1 MSQDIS
7 CVGGYNMSVVPE
19 NIHTHP
25 REGYWKFQ
33 EGGELKLEFPKR

>member
-7 CVGGYNMSVVPE
+7 CVGGYNRCVVPE

-25 REGYWKFQ
+25 RKGYWKFQ
-33 EGGELKLEFPKR
+33 EGGELKLEFPGG